1 MVKSKASTHKVMEL
15 NGELLPE
22 PMLTV
27 GNNARFSLF
36 PIKHEDLWD
45 LYKKAEASFWTAEEI
60 DLESDRTDWD
70 KLNRHEQH
78 FIRHVLAFFANSD
91 NIVIENL
98 VANFCTEVQIP
109 EARSF
114 YTFQGAIENIHA
126 ETYALLIEKYI
137 RDEQEKAR
145 LFNAIDEIECVAKK
159 AGWAM
164 QYMHPNVATFAERL
178 VAFAIVEG
186 IFFSASFCAIFWIK
200 KRGLMP
206 GLTFSNELI
215 SRDEALH
222 TEFACVLYHK
232 LLNQLPTERVHKIMD
247 DAVKIEIEFATEA
260 LPVNLIGMN
269 DTMMVQYVKFC
280 ADRLL
285 TMLGVPKLYKQTNP
299 FDWMELISLQGKTNF
314 FESRNS
320 AYSLANVGVDIEDN
334 RFSLDEDF

>member
-1 MVKSKASTHKVMEL
+1 METAQSEL
-15 NGELLPE
+15 KLKEIRGELALE
-22 PMLTV
+22 PILET
-27 GNNARFSLF
+27 GKNARFALF
-36 PIKHEDLWD
+36 PIKHQDLWD
-45 LYKKAEASFWTAEEI
+45 LYKQAEASFWTAEEI
-60 DLESDRTDWD
+60 DLESDRADWE
-70 KLNRHEQH
+70 KLNGPERH
-78 FIRHVLAFFANSD
+78 FLSHVLAFFANSD

-98 VANFCTEVQIP
+98 VANFCSEVQIP

-126 ETYALLIEKYI
+126 ETYGLLIEKYI
-137 RDEQEKAR
+137 REEETKAT
-145 LFNAIDEIECVAKK
+145 LFNAIDRIPCVQKK
-159 AGWAM
+159 AEWAM
-164 QYMHPNVATFAERL
+164 KYMNPDVATFAERL

-186 IFFSASFCAIFWIK
+186 IFFSASFCAIFWMK

-222 TEFACVLYHK
+222 TEFACVLYRK
-232 LLNQLPTERVHKIMD
+232 LVNQLPDKRIHEIMQ
-247 DAVKIEIEFATEA
+247 DAVQIEVEFATEA

-269 DTMMVQYVKFC
+269 NMQMIQFVKFC

-285 TMLGVPKLYKQTNP
+285 GTLGAAKIYKQTNP

-320 AYSLANVGVDIEDN
+320 SYSLANVGVDAEDN
-334 RFSLDEDF
+334 KFSLDKEF